1 MDVVIGQLFTGLS
14 IGSILLLAA
23 LGLSLT
29 FGQMGV
35 INMAHGEFIMAGS
48 YTAYVVQQV
57 ISNATGS
64 LIISLLVGFVVG
76 GLMGV
81 VLEVVLVSRMYHR
94 PLDTLLVTFGVGL
107 ILQQL
112 ARDIFGAPAVNVS
125 APSWLSGGVDIFGA
139 VVPKTRIFILV
150 LAIAAVIALSVALKQ
165 SSMGRRIRAVV
176 QNRDLAETS
185 GISSRRTDITTFFLG
200 SGLAGVAGVALTL
213 IGSTSPTIGQSYL
226 IDAFLVVVVGGLGQM
241 KGAVIA
247 AFALGILNSFI
258 EYSTTASIA
267 KVIVSAAGPVRS
279 QDEEPRMSILNNSR
293 IRVWGGFALA
303 AIVLFAIAPAVLSD
317 FRLSL
322 LAKFLCFAIVA
333 VGIGLAWGRGGMLTL
348 GQGVFFGIGAYVMA
362 MHLKIADAE
371 LKGDAVP
378 DFMSIAGKT
387 ELPGY
392 WQPVKGAY
400 FAILSQA
407 LAAAFAILLIGQQS
421 IGGSNG
427 LNRFRTFFGFNLN
440 DPERV
445 RFLGYDPA
453 NIKLV
458 AYVTAAFLAGI
469 AGALFVPI
477 VGIISPSDVGIVPS
491 IAFLIGVAI
500 GGRATL
506 LGPVLGAIGV
516 AWAQSTFSEK
526 LPSGWIYAQGLM
538 FIVVVG
544 FFPAGVAGLFAL
556 MRHRKKRET
565 PADPP

>member
-14 IGSILLLAA
+14 IGSILLSAA

-267 KVIVSAAGPVRS
+267 KVIV
-279 QDEEPRMSILNNSR
+279 
-293 IRVWGGFALA
+293 
-303 AIVLFAIAPAVLSD
+303 
-317 FRLSL
+317 
-322 LAKFLCFAIVA
+322 
-333 VGIGLAWGRGGMLTL
+333 
-348 GQGVFFGIGAYVMA
+348 
-362 MHLKIADAE
+362 
-371 LKGDAVP
+371 
-378 DFMSIAGKT
+378 
-387 ELPGY
+387 
-392 WQPVKGAY
+392 
-400 FAILSQA
+400 
-407 LAAAFAILLIGQQS
+407 
-421 IGGSNG
+421 
-427 LNRFRTFFGFNLN
+427 
-440 DPERV
+440 
-445 RFLGYDPA
+445 
-453 NIKLV
+453 
-458 AYVTAAFLAGI
+458 
-469 AGALFVPI
+469 FVI
-477 VGIISPSDVGIVPS
+477 
-491 IAFLIGVAI
+491 
-500 GGRATL
+500 
-506 LGPVLGAIGV
+506 
-516 AWAQSTFSEK
+516 
-526 LPSGWIYAQGLM
+526 
-538 FIVVVG
+538 IVVFLQVR
-544 FFPAGVAGLFAL
+544 PQGLFAVKTRSL
-556 MRHRKKRET
+556 V
-565 PADPP
+565 